1 MGASKAM
8 FNNIRQ
14 QEIDKAGE
22 AAIKRAMFRN
32 MLLNK
37 TKQLTDTIDKKLLST
52 IEKLEP
58 FTIWDTYLLAVME
71 SPLWNMER
79 VLKKYTQ
86 DDQYNIAHSY
96 LIYLESKIME
106 LKRINL

>member
-1 MGASKAM
+1 M
-8 FNNIRQ
+8 FNDIRQ

-22 AAIKRAMFRN
+22 AAKKRDMFRN

-37 TKQLTDTIDKKLLST
+37 TKQLTDTIDENLLST

-58 FTIWDTYLLAVME
+58 FTIWDAYLLGVME

-96 LIYLESKIME
+96 LIHLESKIME
-106 LKRINL
+106 IKRIDV